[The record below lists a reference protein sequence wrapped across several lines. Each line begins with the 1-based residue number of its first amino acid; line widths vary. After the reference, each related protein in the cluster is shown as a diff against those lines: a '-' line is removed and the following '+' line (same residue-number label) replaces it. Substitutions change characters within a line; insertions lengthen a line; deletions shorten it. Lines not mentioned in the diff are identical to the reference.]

1 MNHPHSYWSWSPQI
15 HFPWSGGVAQHI
27 EPDLN
32 WFSHWITPGA
42 GNAGIEE
49 KAFTDVASYG
59 KQLGLIIEVLLALA
73 HKNGLPEDGA
83 VAELASIR
91 QRIAMLKSTESTLT
105 HERIVAQVT
114 QIHQRGGAELQ
125 TLAAQLLPLLAGVPQ
140 LTSSS

>member
-1 MNHPHSYWSWSPQI
+1 MNQPHSYLNWSPQI

-59 KQLGLIIEVLLALA
+59 KQLGLITEVLLALA

-91 QRIAMLKSTESTLT
+91 QRIAMLKSTDATLA

-114 QIHQRGGAELQ
+114 QIQQRGGAELQ
-125 TLAAQLLPLLAGVPQ
+125 TLAAQLLPLL
-140 LTSSS
+140 